1 MLENKSRINCQQID
15 KWMKK
20 PMGKTRTDVD
30 VRAFLRTTVFGRVE
44 VGALDL
50 VLSQARAEYYEQPEL
65 LNAAGK
71 TLQTIRLVADGG
83 VGLMARH
90 PNGKEVVVSEI
101 GRGQWATWL
110 PCFMSQPPEYDFIAY
125 ADSLLIALPV
135 EHIQHCCRQ
144 YPALYP
150 LIIAEIGERFRH
162 LMVWASQ
169 SIFLEPI
176 QRMAKLIVILA
187 KAQNLV
193 GNSGTI
199 DATQQRLAVLA
210 RCSRQSA
217 NALLVSLEA
226 KGLIA
231 LTYGKCTIVD
241 LERLDRFAVA
251 EHPG

>member
-1 MLENKSRINCQQID
+1 MLENKVRIKCRLID
-15 KWMKK
+15 KQTKK
-20 PMGKTRTDVD
+20 TMGKTRTDVD
-30 VRAFLRTTVFGRVE
+30 VRAFLRSTVFGRVDE
-44 VGALDL
+44 GALDFA
-50 VLSQARAEYYEQPEL
+50 VAHARAEYYEQPEL
-65 LNAAGK
+65 LNAVGQ
-71 TLQTIRLVADGG
+71 TLHSIRLVVDGG

-90 PNGKEVVVSEI
+90 PNGREVVVSEI

-110 PCFMSQPPEYDFIAY
+110 PCFMAQPPEYDFIAY
-125 ADSLLIALPV
+125 PGSLLIAMPV
-135 EHIQHCCRQ
+135 VQVQHCCRQ

-162 LMVWASQ
+162 LMAWASQ

-187 KAQNLV
+187 KAQNMV

-226 KGLIA
+226 QGLIA
-231 LTYGKCTIVD
+231 LTYGKCTVVD
-241 LERLDRFAVA
+241 LERLDRFASA
-251 EHPG
+251 EHPT